1 MSALVSATTVAFL
14 TSGSAAEAPPKAAE
28 GSPAS
33 QSIVLVHGAFADPSA
48 WDKVI
53 PILQGKG
60 YNVVVVRHP
69 LSSLKEDVAATTRA
83 INAQPGDVTLVGHS
97 YGGVVITE
105 AGNNP
110 KVKGLVYIAAF
121 APDANESANDQF
133 KGLGPPPWLET
144 LEMYEGGYA
153 LLPAE
158 SVKTYFAQDM
168 PASALKLIHAKQGP
182 TAARVFDEKVT
193 KPAWKETSS
202 WYVRAEQDKIIDPRV
217 QAKTAKRIGAATVS
231 IKASHVVMMSKP
243 KQVAAVILEAA
254 APKAV
259 SRR

>member
-1 MSALVSATTVAFL
+1 MSVLVSATTVAVL
-14 TSGSAAEAPPKAAE
+14 ASASVAQAPPKAAE

-69 LSSLKEDVAATTRA
+69 MSSLKDDVAATTRV

-97 YGGVVITE
+97 YGGAVITE

-121 APDANESANDQF
+121 APDANESINDLL
-133 KGLGPPPWLET
+133 KGQPEPAWTKT
-144 LEMYEGGYA
+144 LDKYDGGYA
-153 LLPAE
+153 ALPLE
-158 SVKTYFAQDM
+158 SVKTNFAQDM
-168 PASALKLIHAKQGP
+168 PAKDIKLIHAKQGP
-182 TAARVFDEKVT
+182 IAMKAFDDKVTTAA
-193 KPAWKETSS
+193 WKDKSS
-202 WYVRAEQDKIIDPRV
+202 WYVRAEQDKMIDPRA
-217 QAKTAKRIGAATVS
+217 QAKMAKRIGAATVS